1 MNMNKKDADQ
11 KKAFIEGH
19 LLEVLYAGRGRIRP
33 ARKKGKYREIYF
45 KSQIKTP
52 SDLTVVLR

>member
-19 LLEVLYAGRGRIRP
+19 LLGVLYAGRGRIRP
-33 ARKKGKYREIYF
+33 ARKK
-45 KSQIKTP
+45 
-52 SDLTVVLR
+52 

>member
-19 LLEVLYAGRGRIRP
+19 LLGVLYARP
-33 ARKKGKYREIYF
+33 REDQTSKKEVKMSLNLF
-45 KSQIKTP
+45 QKSDKNAK
-52 SDLTVVLR
+52 

>member
-11 KKAFIEGH
+11 KKAFIDDTSSGYCMQAEGGSDQQ
-19 LLEVLYAGRGRIRP
+19 ERSRNIDG
-33 ARKKGKYREIYF
+33 IYF